1 MKRKALLMVLSEKAK
16 QGQVIVLSDLKIANA
31 KTKAAIELLK
41 NNSIAG
47 ESCLMV
53 LPTLDQN
60 AILAMRNIPKTM
72 TIQAKDLNCLDILT
86 YKYLIITTEGIEQI
100 KKIFLPSAKK

>member
-1 MKRKALLMVLSEKAK
+1 
-16 QGQVIVLSDLKIANA
+16 VIVIDSLKIKEP
-31 KTKAAIELLK
+31 KTKSAIEILK

-60 AILAMRNIPKTM
+60 AIMAMRNIPKTM
-72 TIQAKDLNCLDILT
+72 TIQAKDLNCLDVLT
-86 YKYLIITTEGIEQI
+86 YKYLIITAEGIEQI
-100 KKIFLPSAKK
+100 KSVFLPAAKK